1 MVDTS
6 ATPAR
11 ARPAVVT
18 ISSWLLILYA
28 AIQVVSLILT
38 ISVIGTIRDVMRD
51 AYQGTPA
58 EQAGDFAVV
67 GAVGGGAFMV
77 LLAVGMVVLALFNNR
92 GKNGSRIA
100 TWIVGGILACCGGIG
115 LVNNAVGGFIR
126 GGPQTGNMPSAQ
138 EIQRRLDD
146 ALPWYRP
153 VTTLLGVLALLALL
167 VALILLAL
175 PKSNE
180 FFRKPQPAWG
190 GPGAGYPPY
199 PGYPHAGQPQAPG
212 YPSYPSY
219 PGAPGHPQP
228 PGQPGWPQGP
238 GQPGEPSSSGQWQ
251 QPPPPPPPSS
261 TPPAQERTEG
271 EPGGASGPGTEREG
285 GTDRP
290 GPYPPS
296 GS

>member
-38 ISVIGTIRDVMRD
+38 LSVIGTIRDVMRD
-51 AYQGTPA
+51 AFQGTSA
-58 EQAGDFAVV
+58 EQTGNIAVV
-67 GAVGGGAFMV
+67 AAVGGAAFAV
-77 LLAVGMVVLALFNNR
+77 LLAAAMVVLALFNNR

-100 TWIVGGILACCGGIG
+100 TWIVGGILICCSGIG
-115 LVNNAVGGFIR
+115 LVNNAAGGFIR

-138 EIQRRLDD
+138 EIQRRLED

-212 YPSYPSY
+212 YPSYP
-219 PGAPGHPQP
+219 GAPGHPQP

-251 QPPPPPPPSS
+251 QPPPPAPPSS
-261 TPPAQERTEG
+261 APPAQERTEG

>member
-38 ISVIGTIRDVMRD
+38 LSVIGTIRDVMRD
-51 AYQGTPA
+51 AYQGTAA
-58 EQAGDFAVV
+58 EQTGNIAVV
-67 GAVGGGAFMV
+67 GAVGGAAFAV
-77 LLAVGMVVLALFNNR
+77 LLAAAMVVLALFNNR

-100 TWIVGGILACCGGIG
+100 TWIVGGILICCSGIG
-115 LVNNAVGGFIR
+115 LVNNAAGGFIR
-126 GGPQTGNMPSAQ
+126 GGPQNGNMPSPQ
-138 EIQRRLDD
+138 DIQRRLED
-146 ALPWYRP
+146 ALPSWYRP
-153 VTTLLGVLALLALL
+153 ATTLLGVLALLALL

-199 PGYPHAGQPQAPG
+199 PGYPQAGQPQAPG
-212 YPSYPSY
+212 YPTYPSY
-219 PGAPGHPQP
+219 PGHPQP
-228 PGQPGWPQGP
+228 PGQPGWPQGPGQPGWPQGP
-238 GQPGEPSSSGQWQ
+238 GQPGEPSSSGQWE

-261 TPPAQERTEG
+261 TPPAQERG
-271 EPGGASGPGTEREG
+271 EPES